1 MNALARAGWRTV
13 TLADFTA
20 PRTTH
25 DAPRTFL
32 LTFDDGYASLAE
44 YAYPILGDLGFTAPT
59 FLITDYVGKMNTWDV
74 RYTWK
79 RLGHLSWA
87 DVEHWR
93 ARGFEFGSHG
103 ATHRRLTWLDDP
115 AVEAELHGSRTV
127 LMARLGPEAGHAI
140 VYPFGALDDRVV
152 RHTRQAGYAL
162 GFGGVKGNGDPLQL
176 PRVPVYCWDLG
187 DVPFGLRDDVLGALG
202 KMVAHAANRCAVGT
216 SLMQVIG
223 RRSSVVTSPTTDNR

>member
-44 YAYPILGDLGFTAPT
+44 YAYPILGDLGFTATT

-176 PRVPVYCWDLG
+176 PRVPVYCGVLLG
-187 DVPFGLRDDVLGALG
+187 PG
-202 KMVAHAANRCAVGT
+202 RCPVRSARRCPRRAWENGCTRGESVCGGN
-216 SLMQVIG
+216 VFDAG
-223 RRSSVVTSPTTDNR
+223 HRSSVIGCY